1 MKQSTTGRHGSRHS
15 ALLVVLLL
23 FCGSEQIVARPARD
37 QLATSSNA
45 SARGLKLSS
54 EGQTWL
60 HAAINAG
67 SSPDLRWPDF
77 SDYAGHVK
85 KFYDLNGDSFWWVD
99 GMEPT
104 PQARQV
110 IALMLQ
116 ADQKGLS
123 ADDYDGSRWND
134 RLAKLKPATRQPTEA
149 DAVKFDLALTVC
161 AMRYI
166 SDLHMGKVNPKHFDF
181 ALDDES
187 RKYDL
192 AEFLKEHV
200 VDAGDVAGVLTQVEP
215 SYPGYRRTIQALQ
228 TYMELAKKDDGEQ
241 LPLVKKS
248 VAPGDSY
255 PGVPRLTRLL
265 RLVGDLPASANVPA
279 DGAVYQGPLVDAVK
293 SFQRRLG
300 RDPDGRIGAQT
311 LADLNVPLSRRVR
324 QMQLTLERWRWLPD
338 SYQRAPIVVNIP
350 EFRLRAYNKDFNI
363 GVTMNVVVGKAYGHD
378 TPVFSDT
385 MEYVV
390 FRPYWE
396 VPYSI
401 TRAEL
406 IPHIMRDPDYL
417 AKKDFE
423 IVDSKQNVVSSGTV
437 TSEVLSELRAG
448 KLFIRQKPGPMNS
461 LGLAKF
467 LFPNSYNVYMH
478 DTPAT
483 ELFSKSRRD
492 FSHGCIRLERPADL
506 AAWVLRDNPGWTP
519 DRIRAAMNGSTTQQ
533 VNLAHPIPV
542 LGIPGSRMSMACAC
556 MWRLWRATPVCVL
569 RVRRNSLLHGVR
581 YPQMTSISP
590 PASLR
595 DAVKSWSRSKT
606 WGSK

>member
-1 MKQSTTGRHGSRHS
+1 MKQSPTGRHGSRHS
-15 ALLVVLLL
+15 ALLVLFVLM
-23 FCGSEQIVARPARD
+23 CGSEQNVARPVWA

-54 EGQTWL
+54 EGQAWL
-60 HAAINAG
+60 RTAIDAG

-77 SDYAGHVK
+77 SDYAKHVK

-166 SDLHMGKVNPKHFDF
+166 SDLHIGKVNPKHFDF

-200 VDAGDVAGVLTQVEP
+200 VDARDVAGALAQVEP
-215 SYPGYRRTIQALQ
+215 SYPGYRRTIQALRS
-228 TYMELAKKDDGEQ
+228 YIELAKKDDGEQ
-241 LPLVKKS
+241 LPLVKKPI
-248 VAPGDSY
+248 APGDSY

-265 RLVGDLPASANVPA
+265 RLVGDLPANANVPV
-279 DGAVYQGPLVDAVK
+279 DGTVYQGPLVDAVK

-300 RDPDGRIGAQT
+300 RDPDGRIGGQT

-338 SYQRAPIVVNIP
+338 SYQRAPIVANIP
-350 EFRLRAYNKDFNI
+350 EFRLRAYDKDFNI
-363 GVTMNVVVGKAYGHD
+363 GVTMNVVVGKAYGHN

-390 FRPYWE
+390 FRPYWA

-417 AKKDFE
+417 AKKDLE
-423 IVDSKQNVVSSGTV
+423 VVDSKQKVVSSGRV
-437 TSEVLSELRAG
+437 SGEVLSQLRAG

-461 LGLAKF
+461 LGLVKF

-492 FSHGCIRLERPADL
+492 FSHGCIRLEKPADL

-519 DRIRAAMNGSTTQQ
+519 ERIRAAMNGSTTQQ

-542 LGIPGSRMSMACAC
+542 LIVYATVIVLEDGLVHFYDDIYGHDETLGKVLAKGYPYPG
-556 MWRLWRATPVCVL
+556 
-569 RVRRNSLLHGVR
+569 
-581 YPQMTSISP
+581 
-590 PASLR
+590 
-595 DAVKSWSRSKT
+595 
-606 WGSK
+606 